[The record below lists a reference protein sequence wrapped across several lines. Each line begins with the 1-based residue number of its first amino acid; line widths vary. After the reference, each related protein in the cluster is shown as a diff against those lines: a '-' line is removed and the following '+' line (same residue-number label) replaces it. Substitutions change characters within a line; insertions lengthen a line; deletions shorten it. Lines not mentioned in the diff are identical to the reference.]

1 MRGFFIDAMCPRF
14 LSNLKQAYQNSEMW
28 DIVRHIEK
36 WDGRHSEIQR
46 FWVLVA
52 CSFMLLRST
61 SPTKLLRGIHWNFFF
76 TIAVVSLVS
85 TTTDSWPRIIQILR
99 VSHSVSLSTW
109 MNEWTSRCYRCYQ
122 SLPVNSC
129 FGPCFLTHATTPHMF
144 LSHISFFSETV
155 SAWLLTLASPVGCIV
170 LRPGLLRRSFRCQC
184 CTCAW
189 SIPVLDSGQICHFV
203 LWIWSTPIHH
213 NSSNSKPCNPF
224 LYSPK
229 SWPKHAS
236 VLHLHSTYH
245 LASHSPPQIDR
256 FYLSW
261 LGGAGLR

>member
-1 MRGFFIDAMCPRF
+1 MAFEFSYCKFEDYHVPAGEYGSTLTDDMRGFFIDAMICNVSTFPV
-14 LSNLKQAYQNSEMW
+14 KPQAGISAY
-28 DIVRHIEK
+28 HI
-36 WDGRHSEIQR
+36 
-46 FWVLVA
+46 
-52 CSFMLLRST
+52 SFMLLSST
-61 SPTKLLRGIHWNFFF
+61 SPTKSVAGIHWNFFF

-144 LSHISFFSETV
+144 LSHISFFFSETV

-189 SIPVLDSGQICHFV
+189 SIPVLDS
-203 LWIWSTPIHH
+203 STDWPLRAVNLKHT
-213 NSSNSKPCNPF
+213 NSS
-224 LYSPK
+224 
-229 SWPKHAS
+229 
-236 VLHLHSTYH
+236 
-245 LASHSPPQIDR
+245 
-256 FYLSW
+256 
-261 LGGAGLR
+261 

>member
-1 MRGFFIDAMCPRF
+1 MKLFDLQVAFEFSYCKFEDYHVPAGEYGSTLTDDMRGFFIDAMCPRF

-46 FWVLVA
+46 FRVLVA
-52 CSFMLLRST
+52 CSFMLLSST
-61 SPTKLLRGIHWNFFF
+61 SPTKSVAGIHWNFFF

-144 LSHISFFSETV
+144 LSAFQKLSLRDF
-155 SAWLLTLASPVGCIV
+155 WL
-170 LRPGLLRRSFRCQC
+170 
-184 CTCAW
+184 
-189 SIPVLDSGQICHFV
+189 
-203 LWIWSTPIHH
+203 
-213 NSSNSKPCNPF
+213 
-224 LYSPK
+224 
-229 SWPKHAS
+229 
-236 VLHLHSTYH
+236 
-245 LASHSPPQIDR
+245 
-256 FYLSW
+256 
-261 LGGAGLR
+261 